1 MTDLAA
7 AYRQAGDEA
16 SAQASLQT
24 ALNLGQRLTTG
35 QSTAVQDLVGMA
47 VERLALGTM
56 DPAAPYGTG
65 GQTVNDR
72 IDDLLQQR
80 KTIKAL
86 NQTVEGLLPN
96 LPEQDLV
103 TFFDRQKVFSES
115 PTLRWLVAKYGKQ

>member
-1 MTDLAA
+1 
-7 AYRQAGDEA
+7 
-16 SAQASLQT
+16 
-24 ALNLGQRLTTG
+24 
-35 QSTAVQDLVGMA
+35 MA
-47 VERLALGTM
+47 VEQLALGTM

-96 LPEQDLV
+96 LPEQELV